1 MVDSD
6 SSVRVKLS
14 EDEARPVLQRS
25 PVVGGNRLIHGSNYA
40 FLVNLECGPGQHLQA
55 VYKPRDGERPLY
67 DYPDGTL
74 YRREYAA
81 FLLSRAIGWPDV
93 PLTVIR
99 DGPYGVGCFH
109 LFVDH
114 DPRVTYFDL
123 RDSRAEALWRFAVFD
138 LLANNGDRK
147 GGHCLLDEDGTIW
160 SIDHGLTFHSMFK
173 LRTVMAEY
181 WGEPLP
187 GKLVDDL
194 KALAPDLGTDGDL
207 RATLGEVIAEEEIEA
222 LNRRLELILENPVH
236 PVLDP
241 DRNVPWPW
249 V

>member
-1 MVDSD
+1 MDSD

-40 FLVNLECGPGQHLQA
+40 FLVNLECGPGKHLQA

-67 DYPDGTL
+67 DYPGGTL

-99 DGPYGVGCFH
+99 DGPYGVGCFQ
-109 LFVDH
+109 LFVEH

-123 RDSRAEALWRFAVFD
+123 RDSRAESLWRFAVFD
-138 LLANNGDRK
+138 MLANNGDRK

-160 SIDHGLTFHSMFK
+160 SIDHGLTFHSIFK

-187 GKLVDDL
+187 GELVDDL
-194 KALAPDLGTDGDL
+194 KTLVPKLGAGGDL

-222 LNRRLELILENPVH
+222 LNRRLELILQNPMH